1 MIVRQ
6 FCLFFFKQ
14 LKIRKWQ
21 AEYNSASS
29 YILRS
34 SAKATQTL
42 AITWAR
48 ITFKM
53 SSSLKL
59 VPASVMET
67 CKCLANNF
75 YLKMLVIDKKNFFF
89 QDEGDNF
96 ITRCNKDLPNLPF
109 PPPLPDPTDNPASPT
124 TPCPGGGLTGWFGC
138 LCLCLCLLSGFYF
151 MITMKMNVKI
161 NVWRESQ
168 FLECTQC
175 YSCGYKQNGTDGE
188 MEEIIDTPFC
198 NGKKI

>member
-1 MIVRQ
+1 MR
-6 FCLFFFKQ
+6 
-14 LKIRKWQ
+14 
-21 AEYNSASS
+21 
-29 YILRS
+29 
-34 SAKATQTL
+34 ATQTL

-59 VPASVMET
+59 VPASVMEI

-75 YLKMLVIDKKNFFF
+75 LLKMLEIDKNDFF
-89 QDEGDNF
+89 QDEGHNF
-96 ITRCNKDLPNLPF
+96 IPRCNKDLPDLPF

-138 LCLCLCLLSGFYF
+138 LCLCLCLLSGFDF
-151 MITMKMNVKI
+151 MITMKMKVKI
-161 NVWRESQ
+161 NVWRESP

-175 YSCGYKQNGTDGE
+175 YSCGYKQNGTEGE
-188 MEEIIDTPFC
+188 MGPIIDTPFC
-198 NGKKI
+198 NGEKNWVENGVLKTWKNVI